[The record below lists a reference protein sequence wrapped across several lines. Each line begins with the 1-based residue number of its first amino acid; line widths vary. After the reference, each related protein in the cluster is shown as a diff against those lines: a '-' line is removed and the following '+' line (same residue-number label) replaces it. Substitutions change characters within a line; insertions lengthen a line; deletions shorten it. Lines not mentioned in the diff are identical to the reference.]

1 MKSPGETYDSMT
13 VTDGIQRRAPDGS
26 ASVVSPEATRPETG
40 PAAWHVLDRRIAYLA
55 RACGLLR
62 GTFALTAPETADPP
76 DTSPEALN
84 HWPARFLT
92 AVAQEDDA
100 AFVRRYAALF
110 ASEPAAEAPHVG
122 LFDRLA
128 EVPSL
133 AAYDGVLGRWLDAG
147 DVIHIG
153 DLMAVRRQQGGS
165 PLLLT
170 MADVHP
176 ALAVSRWCLVTDVQH
191 RERFE
196 PWLRLL
202 RTLGTEDFDPLAMQC
217 RVLELRERL
226 REVQLEAER
235 NLQAELQKKDR
246 EVAAVW
252 QAKDEEIARL
262 GAQLHNTQMQ
272 AQTQTAQLTA
282 RLAELEAAVQSKE
295 EELVQAHRQLAEA
308 VEDLH
313 RTQQQAAQ
321 LQHQLQAILAS
332 RSWRLTAPLRRW
344 FGRGTP

>member
-1 MKSPGETYDSMT
+1 MT
-13 VTDGIQRRAPDGS
+13 TTDGIQRHALGERAS
-26 ASVVSPEATRPETG
+26 AVSPEATNPETS
-40 PAAWHVLDRRIAYLA
+40 PASWHVLDRRIAYLA
-55 RACGLLR
+55 RTCGLLR
-62 GTFALTAPETADPP
+62 GTFVMPAPETANPP
-76 DTSPEALN
+76 DASPDGLN

-100 AFVRRYAALF
+100 AFVRHYATLF
-110 ASEPAAEAPHVG
+110 VSEPNAEAPHVG
-122 LFDRLA
+122 LFDRLLK
-128 EVPSL
+128 VPSL
-133 AAYDGVLGRWLDAG
+133 AAYDGVLGRWLDAE

-191 RERFE
+191 RERFD

-235 NLQAELQKKDR
+235 NLHAELQKKDR

-262 GAQLHNTQMQ
+262 GAQLHNAQ
-272 AQTQTAQLTA
+272 AQVAQLTA
-282 RLAELEAAVQSKE
+282 RLNELEATVQAKE
-295 EELVQAHRQLAEA
+295 VELVQAHRQLAEA
-308 VEDLH
+308 VEELQ

-321 LQHQLQAILAS
+321 FQHQLQAILAS

>member
-1 MKSPGETYDSMT
+1 MT
-13 VTDGIQRRAPDGS
+13 TTDGIQRHALGERAS
-26 ASVVSPEATRPETG
+26 AVSPEATKPETS
-40 PAAWHVLDRRIAYLA
+40 PASWHVLDRRIAYLA
-55 RACGLLR
+55 RTCGLLR
-62 GTFALTAPETADPP
+62 GTFVMPAPETANPP
-76 DTSPEALN
+76 DASPDGLN

-100 AFVRRYAALF
+100 AFVRHYATLF
-110 ASEPAAEAPHVG
+110 VSEPNAEAPHVG
-122 LFDRLA
+122 LFDRLLK
-128 EVPSL
+128 VPSL
-133 AAYDGVLGRWLDAG
+133 AAYDGVLGRWLDAE

-191 RERFE
+191 RERFD

-235 NLQAELQKKDR
+235 NLHAELQKKDR

-262 GAQLHNTQMQ
+262 GAQLHNAQ
-272 AQTQTAQLTA
+272 AQVAQLTA
-282 RLAELEAAVQSKE
+282 RLNELEATVQAKE
-295 EELVQAHRQLAEA
+295 VELVQAHQQLAEA
-308 VEDLH
+308 QEELH

>member
-1 MKSPGETYDSMT
+1 MT
-13 VTDGIQRRAPDGS
+13 TTDGIQRHALGERAS
-26 ASVVSPEATRPETG
+26 AVSPEATNPETS
-40 PAAWHVLDRRIAYLA
+40 PASWHVLDRRIAYLA
-55 RACGLLR
+55 RTCGLLR
-62 GTFALTAPETADPP
+62 GTFVMPAPETANPP
-76 DTSPEALN
+76 DASPDGLN

-100 AFVRRYAALF
+100 AFVRHYATLF
-110 ASEPAAEAPHVG
+110 VSEPNAEAPHVG
-122 LFDRLA
+122 LFDRLLK
-128 EVPSL
+128 VPSL
-133 AAYDGVLGRWLDAG
+133 AAYDGVLGRWLDAE

-191 RERFE
+191 RERFD

-262 GAQLHNTQMQ
+262 GAQLHNAQ
-272 AQTQTAQLTA
+272 AQVAQLTA
-282 RLAELEAAVQSKE
+282 RLNELEATVQAKE
-295 EELVQAHRQLAEA
+295 VELVQAHRQLAEA
-308 VEDLH
+308 VEGLH

-321 LQHQLQAILAS
+321 FQHQLQAILAS

>member
-1 MKSPGETYDSMT
+1 MT
-13 VTDGIQRRAPDGS
+13 TTDGIQRHALGERAS
-26 ASVVSPEATRPETG
+26 AVSPEATKPETS
-40 PAAWHVLDRRIAYLA
+40 PASWHVLDRRIAYLA
-55 RACGLLR
+55 RTCGLLR
-62 GTFALTAPETADPP
+62 GTFVMPAPETANPP
-76 DTSPEALN
+76 DASPDGLN

-100 AFVRRYAALF
+100 AFVRHYATLF
-110 ASEPAAEAPHVG
+110 VSEPNAEAPHVG
-122 LFDRLA
+122 LFDRLLK
-128 EVPSL
+128 VPSL
-133 AAYDGVLGRWLDAG
+133 AAYDGVLGRWLDAE

-191 RERFE
+191 RERFD

-235 NLQAELQKKDR
+235 NLHAELQKKDR

-262 GAQLHNTQMQ
+262 GAQLHNAQ
-272 AQTQTAQLTA
+272 AQVAQLTA
-282 RLAELEAAVQSKE
+282 RLNELEATVQAKE
-295 EELVQAHRQLAEA
+295 VELVQAHRQLAEA
-308 VEDLH
+308 VEELQ

-321 LQHQLQAILAS
+321 FQHQLQAILAS

>member
-1 MKSPGETYDSMT
+1 
-13 VTDGIQRRAPDGS
+13 
-26 ASVVSPEATRPETG
+26 
-40 PAAWHVLDRRIAYLA
+40 
-55 RACGLLR
+55 
-62 GTFALTAPETADPP
+62 
-76 DTSPEALN
+76 
-84 HWPARFLT
+84 
-92 AVAQEDDA
+92 
-100 AFVRRYAALF
+100 
-110 ASEPAAEAPHVG
+110 
-122 LFDRLA
+122 
-128 EVPSL
+128 
-133 AAYDGVLGRWLDAG
+133 
-147 DVIHIG
+147 
-153 DLMAVRRQQGGS
+153 
-165 PLLLT
+165 

-191 RERFE
+191 RERFD

-262 GAQLHNTQMQ
+262 GAQLHNAQ
-272 AQTQTAQLTA
+272 AQVAQLTA
-282 RLAELEAAVQSKE
+282 RLNELEATVQAKE
-295 EELVQAHRQLAEA
+295 VELVQAHQQLAEA
-308 VEDLH
+308 QEELH

-321 LQHQLQAILAS
+321 FQHQLHAIMVS

>member
-1 MKSPGETYDSMT
+1 MT
-13 VTDGIQRRAPDGS
+13 TTDGIQRHALGERAS
-26 ASVVSPEATRPETG
+26 AVSPEATKPETS
-40 PAAWHVLDRRIAYLA
+40 PASWHVLDRRIAYLA
-55 RACGLLR
+55 RTCGLLR
-62 GTFALTAPETADPP
+62 GTFVMPAPETANPP
-76 DTSPEALN
+76 DASPDGLN

-100 AFVRRYAALF
+100 AFVRHYATLF
-110 ASEPAAEAPHVG
+110 VSEPNAEAPHVG
-122 LFDRLA
+122 LFDRLLK
-128 EVPSL
+128 VPSL
-133 AAYDGVLGRWLDAG
+133 AAYDGVLGRWLDAE

-191 RERFE
+191 RERFD

-235 NLQAELQKKDR
+235 NLHAELQKKDR

-262 GAQLHNTQMQ
+262 GAQLHNVQMQ
-272 AQTQTAQLTA
+272 AQTQAAQLAA
-282 RLAELEAAVQSKE
+282 RLAELEAAVQAKE
-295 EELVQAHRQLAEA
+295 EELAQAHQRLSETQSALQSCQE
-308 VEDLH
+308 ELH

-321 LQHQLQAILAS
+321 FQHQLHAILAS

>member
-1 MKSPGETYDSMT
+1 MT
-13 VTDGIQRRAPDGS
+13 ATDGIQRRAPGGG
-26 ASVVSPEATRPETG
+26 APAVSSEVTKPETG
-40 PAAWHVLDRRIAYLA
+40 PASWHVLDRRIAYLA
-55 RACGLLR
+55 SACGLLR
-62 GTFALTAPETADPP
+62 GTFVLPTPETTDPP
-76 DTSPEALN
+76 DTSPDAIN

-110 ASEPAAEAPHVG
+110 ASEPQSEAPHVG

-128 EVPSL
+128 EAPSL
-133 AAYDGVLGRWLDAG
+133 AAYDGILGRWLDAN
-147 DVIHIG
+147 DVIHVG

-202 RTLGTEDFDPLAMQC
+202 RTLGTEDFDPLVMQC

-235 NLQAELQKKDR
+235 HLQAELQKKDR

-262 GAQLHNTQMQ
+262 GTELHS
-272 AQTQTAQLTA
+272 AQTRVAQLTA
-282 RLAELEAAVQSKE
+282 RIGELEAAVQVKE
-295 EELVQAHRQLAEA
+295 QQLSETQSALQSCHAE
-308 VEDLH
+308 LH
-313 RTQQQAAQ
+313 RIQQQAAQ
-321 LQHQLQAILAS
+321 FQHQLHGILAS

-344 FGRGTP
+344 FGQGTP

>member
-1 MKSPGETYDSMT
+1 MT
-13 VTDGIQRRAPDGS
+13 ATDGIQPRLPGGS
-26 ASVVSPEATRPETG
+26 ASVVSPEATQPETG
-40 PAAWHVLDRRIAYLA
+40 PAAWHILDRRIAYLA

-62 GTFALTAPETADPP
+62 GTFVRPVPEATEPP
-76 DTSPEALN
+76 DASPDALN

-100 AFVRRYAALF
+100 AFVQRYAALF
-110 ASEPAAEAPHVG
+110 ASEPQNEAPHVG

-128 EVPSL
+128 EAPSL
-133 AAYDGVLGRWLDAG
+133 AAYDGILGRWLDAD

-153 DLMAVRRQQGGS
+153 DLMAVRRQQGGN

-235 NLQAELQKKDR
+235 HLQAELQKKDR

-262 GAQLHNTQMQ
+262 GAQLHNAQMQ

-282 RLAELEAAVQSKE
+282 RLGELEAAVQARE
-295 EELVQAHRQLAEA
+295 GELVQTHQRLSETQSALQSCQE
-308 VEDLH
+308 ELH
-313 RTQQQAAQ
+313 RVQQQAAQ
-321 LQHQLQAILAS
+321 FQHQLHGILAS

>member
-1 MKSPGETYDSMT
+1 MT

-26 ASVVSPEATRPETG
+26 ASVVSPEATKPGTG

-100 AFVRRYAALF
+100 AFVQRYAALF
-110 ASEPAAEAPHVG
+110 ASEPPAEAPHVG

-133 AAYDGVLGRWLDAG
+133 AAYDGILGRWLDAE

-252 QAKDEEIARL
+252 HAKDEEIARL
-262 GAQLHNTQMQ
+262 GAQLHNVQMQ
-272 AQTQTAQLTA
+272 AQTQAAQLAA
-282 RLAELEAAVQSKE
+282 RLAELEAAVQARE
-295 EELVQAHRQLAEA
+295 GELVQAHQRLSETQSALQSCQE
-308 VEDLH
+308 ELH

-321 LQHQLQAILAS
+321 FQHQLHAILAS

-344 FGRGTP
+344 FGRGMP

>member
-1 MKSPGETYDSMT
+1 MT
-13 VTDGIQRRAPDGS
+13 TTDGIQRHALGERAS
-26 ASVVSPEATRPETG
+26 AVSPEATKPETS
-40 PAAWHVLDRRIAYLA
+40 PASWHVLDRRIAYLA
-55 RACGLLR
+55 RTCGLLR
-62 GTFALTAPETADPP
+62 GTFVMPAPETANPP
-76 DTSPEALN
+76 DASPDGLN

-100 AFVRRYAALF
+100 AFVRHYATLF
-110 ASEPAAEAPHVG
+110 VSEPNAEAPHVG
-122 LFDRLA
+122 LFDRLLK
-128 EVPSL
+128 VPSL
-133 AAYDGVLGRWLDAG
+133 AAYDGVLGRWLDAE

-191 RERFE
+191 RERFD

-235 NLQAELQKKDR
+235 NLHAELQKKDR

-252 QAKDEEIARL
+252 HAKDEEIARL
-262 GAQLHNTQMQ
+262 GAQLHNAQ
-272 AQTQTAQLTA
+272 AQVAQLTA
-282 RLAELEAAVQSKE
+282 RLNELEATVQAKE
-295 EELVQAHRQLAEA
+295 VELVQAHQQLAEA
-308 VEDLH
+308 QEELH

-321 LQHQLQAILAS
+321 FQHQLQAILAS

>member
-1 MKSPGETYDSMT
+1 MT

-26 ASVVSPEATRPETG
+26 ASVVSPDMAQPGTG

-62 GTFALTAPETADPP
+62 GTFALPAPEATDPP
-76 DTSPEALN
+76 DAAPEALN

-92 AVAQEDDA
+92 AVAHEDDA
-100 AFVRRYAALF
+100 AFVQRYAALF
-110 ASEPAAEAPHVG
+110 ASEPQAEAPHVG

-128 EVPSL
+128 EAPSL
-133 AAYDGVLGRWLDAG
+133 AAYDGILGRWLDAE

-153 DLMAVRRQQGGS
+153 DLMAVRRQQGGN

-191 RERFE
+191 RERFG

-202 RTLGTEDFDPLAMQC
+202 RTLGTEDFDPLTMQC

-226 REVQLEAER
+226 REMQLEAER
-235 NLQAELQKKDR
+235 HLQAELQKKDR

-262 GAQLHNTQMQ
+262 GALLHNAQTEAQMQ
-272 AQTQTAQLTA
+272 ATQLTA
-282 RLAELEAAVQSKE
+282 RIGELEAAVQVKE
-295 EELVQAHRQLAEA
+295 QQLSEMQSALQSCHEELHR
-308 VEDLH
+308 V
-313 RTQQQAAQ
+313 QQQVAQ
-321 LQHQLQAILAS
+321 LQHQLHGILAS

>member
-1 MKSPGETYDSMT
+1 
-13 VTDGIQRRAPDGS
+13 
-26 ASVVSPEATRPETG
+26 VSPEATNPETS
-40 PAAWHVLDRRIAYLA
+40 PASWHVLDRRIAYLA
-55 RACGLLR
+55 RTCGLLR
-62 GTFALTAPETADPP
+62 GTFVMPAPETANPP
-76 DTSPEALN
+76 DASPDGLN

-100 AFVRRYAALF
+100 AFVRHYATLF
-110 ASEPAAEAPHVG
+110 VSEPNAEAPHVG
-122 LFDRLA
+122 LFDRLLK
-128 EVPSL
+128 VPSL
-133 AAYDGVLGRWLDAG
+133 AAYDGVLGRWLDAE

-191 RERFE
+191 RERFD

-235 NLQAELQKKDR
+235 NLHAELQKKDR

-262 GAQLHNTQMQ
+262 GAQLHNAQ
-272 AQTQTAQLTA
+272 AQVAQLTA
-282 RLAELEAAVQSKE
+282 RLNELEATVQAKE
-295 EELVQAHRQLAEA
+295 VELVQAHQQLAEA
-308 VEDLH
+308 QEELH

>member
-1 MKSPGETYDSMT
+1 MT
-13 VTDGIQRRAPDGS
+13 TTDGIQRHALGERAS
-26 ASVVSPEATRPETG
+26 AVSPEATKPETS
-40 PAAWHVLDRRIAYLA
+40 PASWHVLDRRIAYLA
-55 RACGLLR
+55 RTCGLLR
-62 GTFALTAPETADPP
+62 GTFVMPAPETANPP
-76 DTSPEALN
+76 DASPDGLN

-100 AFVRRYAALF
+100 AFVRHYATLF
-110 ASEPAAEAPHVG
+110 VSEPNAEAPHVG
-122 LFDRLA
+122 LFDRLLK
-128 EVPSL
+128 VPSL
-133 AAYDGVLGRWLDAG
+133 AAYDGVLGRWLDAE

-191 RERFE
+191 RERFD

-235 NLQAELQKKDR
+235 NLHAELQKKDR

-262 GAQLHNTQMQ
+262 GAQLHNAQ
-272 AQTQTAQLTA
+272 AQVAQLTA
-282 RLAELEAAVQSKE
+282 RLNELEATVQAKE
-295 EELVQAHRQLAEA
+295 VELVQAHQQLAEA
-308 VEDLH
+308 QEELH
-313 RTQQQAAQ
+313 RTQQQVAQ

>member
-1 MKSPGETYDSMT
+1 MT
-13 VTDGIQRRAPDGS
+13 TTDGIQRHALGERAS
-26 ASVVSPEATRPETG
+26 AVSPEATNPETS
-40 PAAWHVLDRRIAYLA
+40 PASWHVLDRRIAYLA
-55 RACGLLR
+55 RTCGLLR
-62 GTFALTAPETADPP
+62 GTFVMPAPETANPP
-76 DTSPEALN
+76 DASPDGLN

-100 AFVRRYAALF
+100 AFVRHYATLF
-110 ASEPAAEAPHVG
+110 VSEPNAEAPHVG
-122 LFDRLA
+122 LFDRLLK
-128 EVPSL
+128 VPSL
-133 AAYDGVLGRWLDAG
+133 AAYDGVLGRWLDAE

-191 RERFE
+191 RERFD

-235 NLQAELQKKDR
+235 NLHAELQKKDR

-262 GAQLHNTQMQ
+262 GAQLHNAQ
-272 AQTQTAQLTA
+272 AQVAQLTA
-282 RLAELEAAVQSKE
+282 RLNELEATVQAKE
-295 EELVQAHRQLAEA
+295 VELVQAHRQLAEA
-308 VEDLH
+308 VEELQ

-321 LQHQLQAILAS
+321 FQHQLHAIMVS